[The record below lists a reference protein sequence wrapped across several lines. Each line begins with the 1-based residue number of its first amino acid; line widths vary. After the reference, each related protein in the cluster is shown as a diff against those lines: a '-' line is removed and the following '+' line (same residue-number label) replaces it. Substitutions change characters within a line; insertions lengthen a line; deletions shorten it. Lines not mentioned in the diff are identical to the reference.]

1 MAANTDPIYSR
12 APDIQAIA
20 CIATTQNVDSTGGG
34 TLQPFYQADTTNGG
48 FVQRVRVQPI
58 ATTAAAT
65 TGTSIRI
72 FLSNITGTWTGNS
85 SSNTWCIAEMTLP
98 GTTLSATAG
107 QASYD
112 IPLNIAIPA
121 GWRLVCSFGTT
132 LAANTGYVVMAIAG
146 KY

>member
-12 APDIQAIA
+12 ASDIQALA
-20 CIATTQNVDSTGGG
+20 CIAIAANADSTGGG

-48 FVQRVRVQPI
+48 FVQKVRIQPI
-58 ATTAAAT
+58 ATTATAT
-65 TGTSIRI
+65 TATSIRI

-85 SSNTWCIAEMTLP
+85 SSNTWSIGELTLP
-98 GTTLSATAG
+98 ATTLSATLG
-107 QASYD
+107 QATYE
-112 IPLNIAIPA
+112 IPLNMAIPA

-132 LAANTGYVVMAIAG
+132 LAANTGYVVAAIAG